1 MDIVVSFVLGC
12 SQQNSTEG
20 RKKMTLLD
28 IHKSVKDLS
37 RWEKFQLVQQL
48 IADLAQ
54 EETTPPLDSQKEQGY
69 WSQQKVG
76 W

>member
-1 MDIVVSFVLGC
+1 
-12 SQQNSTEG
+12 
-20 RKKMTLLD
+20 MTLIE

-54 EETTPPLDSQKEQGY
+54 EETTPPIDSQKEQGY
-69 WSQQKVG
+69 WSQQNAFEAALALQDLLGDRKSVV
-76 W
+76 